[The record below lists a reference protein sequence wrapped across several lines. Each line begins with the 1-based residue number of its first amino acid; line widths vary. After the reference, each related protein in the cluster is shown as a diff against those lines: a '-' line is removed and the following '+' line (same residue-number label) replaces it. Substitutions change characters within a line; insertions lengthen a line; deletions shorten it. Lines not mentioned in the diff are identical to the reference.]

1 VDILEYGRDLDV
13 AVKREMNSDLRRLM
27 RILLH
32 TEREEVEVDIAQ
44 AHKEA
49 QVGQTAFICFA
60 HIQVERS
67 KVLFSGMW
75 GVKK

>member
-1 VDILEYGRDLDV
+1 LFKPVSLPVIIIDLRIISEYGRDLDV

-32 TEREEVEVDIAQ
+32 TEREEVEVNVAQ

-49 QVGQTAFICFA
+49 QV
-60 HIQVERS
+60 R
-67 KVLFSGMW
+67 
-75 GVKK
+75 

>member
-1 VDILEYGRDLDV
+1 VAILEYGRDLDV

-32 TEREEVEVDIAQ
+32 TEREEEEVNIAQ

-49 QVGQTAFICFA
+49 QVG
-60 HIQVERS
+60 
-67 KVLFSGMW
+67 
-75 GVKK
+75 

>member
-1 VDILEYGRDLDV
+1 MCVCILEYGRDLDV

-32 TEREEVEVDIAQ
+32 TEREEVEVNIAQ

-49 QVGQTAFICFA
+49 QVG
-60 HIQVERS
+60 
-67 KVLFSGMW
+67 
-75 GVKK
+75 

>member
-13 AVKREMNSDLRRLM
+13 AVKREMNSDLTRLM

-32 TEREEVEVDIAQ
+32 TEREEVEVNVAQ

-49 QVGQTAFICFA
+49 QVWQTAFIGFA
-60 HIQVERS
+60 HIQTQRS
-67 KVLFSGMW
+67 KVRF
-75 GVKK
+75 